1 MGLGVASFSVVSQNL
16 VLLGLAGEL
25 RVFGLDGVH
34 AGGGLLCGGSFF
46 LSAGIV

>member
-25 RVFGLDGVH
+25 RVFGSSGSMVCTLV
-34 AGGGLLCGGSFF
+34 AGCCAEA
-46 LSAGIV
+46 LSS